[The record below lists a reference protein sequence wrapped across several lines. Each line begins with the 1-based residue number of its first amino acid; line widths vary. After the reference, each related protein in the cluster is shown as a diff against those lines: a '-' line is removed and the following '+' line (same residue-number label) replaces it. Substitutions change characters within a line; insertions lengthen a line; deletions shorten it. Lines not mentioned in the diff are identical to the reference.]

1 VSTSSRPTGGPGQFL
16 AEFQGTRVARL
27 EKGIYH
33 VGLGGYLSQPVLDQV
48 QECINVDRDGAPHVV
63 IYQTLDG
70 FKGYDPFLRDA
81 FQKGDRPRPTAD
93 LLAIVVQNPLLKM
106 VSSAIS
112 VALRTMTN
120 VTMRNFD
127 SVEEARLAGRR
138 VLETRR

>member
-1 VSTSSRPTGGPGQFL
+1 VSTSSRAASSPGQFL

-27 EKGIYH
+27 ETGIYH

-48 QECINVDRDGAPHVV
+48 QECINVDRSGAPHVV
-63 IYQTLDG
+63 IYETMDG

-81 FQKGDRPRPTAD
+81 FQKGNRPRPTAD
-93 LLAIVVQNPLLKM
+93 LLAIVVRNPLLKM

-112 VALRTMTN
+112 VALRATTN

-127 SVEEARLAGRR
+127 SVEDARQAGRR
-138 VLETRR
+138 LLQTRG